1 MQFIGYCYSFIG
13 RERESRRQESRSVS
27 LMASRVG
34 NPGKIAKSLPRFVR
48 RLNSAPSSFT
58 TQLPPPLNF
67 AEKPDPTPAAA
78 AAKSVLDFEDAKELF
93 LSVRTSK
100 LVKSAVALHV
110 LAIEPAVDAGIRV
123 MNSRLMEIPVVRETV
138 MGLVERTFYGQ
149 FCAGRDLEEVART
162 VAGMSE
168 TGIKAMLDY
177 GSEHS
182 HDNESCDRSM
192 NDILQTVDSAKSL
205 PPVSFVVLKIT
216 AICPPKLLKR
226 VSDLLRWEYKN
237 PAFNLPW
244 KQKSLPVLSDSS
256 ALYHTSKTPEPLT
269 QEEERD
275 LELGHERLQKICR
288 SCLEAGVPLLVDAED
303 TTVQPAIDYMT
314 YSAAVS
320 YYKDDGPLVFGTV
333 QAYLKDAKERLVA
346 VKMAAGKMGIPIG
359 FKLVRGAYMTSESG
373 LASALGAGSPIH
385 DTIHNTHKCYNDCA
399 SFMLEEIAAGSGAVV
414 IATHNIESGKLAATK
429 AIDLGIKRDNQK
441 LQFAQLYGMSEGLS
455 FGLKKAGFQVSK
467 YLPFGPVDQ
476 IMPYLLRRAEE
487 NRGLLSASSLD
498 RQLMRKEL
506 KRRLA
511 SIIL

>member
-1 MQFIGYCYSFIG
+1 
-13 RERESRRQESRSVS
+13 
-27 LMASRVG
+27 MASRVG
-34 NPGKIAKSLPRFVR
+34 NPGKIAKKILPCFVR

-58 TQLPPPLNF
+58 AAVQPLNF
-67 AEKPDPTPAAA
+67 ADKPDHPIPAAVA
-78 AAKSVLDFEDAKELF
+78 ADKVVDFEDAKELF
-93 LSVRTSK
+93 SSVGTSK
-100 LVKSAVALHV
+100 LVKSAVALHL
-110 LAIEPAVDAGIRV
+110 LAIEPAVDVGIRV
-123 MNSRLMEIPVVRETV
+123 MNSRLMKIPVVKETV

-162 VAGMSE
+162 VAGLSE
-168 TGIKAMLDY
+168 TGLKAMLDY
-177 GSEHS
+177 GLEHAD
-182 HDNESCDRSM
+182 DNESCDRSM
-192 NDILQTVDSAKSL
+192 NHILQTVDAAKSL

-216 AICPPKLLKR
+216 AICPPRLLKR
-226 VSDLLRWEYKN
+226 VSDFLRWQYKN

-275 LELGHERLQKICR
+275 LELGHERLQKICK
-288 SCLEAGVPLLVDAED
+288 SCLEAGVPLVIDAED
-303 TTVQPAIDYMT
+303 TTVQPAIDYIT

-320 YYKDDGPLVFGTV
+320 YYKDDGPLVFGTI
-333 QAYLKDAKERLVA
+333 QAYLKDAEERLVR
-346 VKMAAGKMGIPIG
+346 VKMAAGKMGVPMG

-373 LASALGAGSPIH
+373 LASALGAESPIH
-385 DTIHNTHKCYNDCA
+385 RTIHHTHKCFNDCA
-399 SFMLEEIAAGSGAVV
+399 SFMLEEIAAGSGGAVV
-414 IATHNIESGKLAATK
+414 LATHNIESGKLAATK
-429 AIDLGIKRDNQK
+429 ATDLGIKKDNQK

-487 NRGLLSASSLD
+487 NRGLLSTSSLD